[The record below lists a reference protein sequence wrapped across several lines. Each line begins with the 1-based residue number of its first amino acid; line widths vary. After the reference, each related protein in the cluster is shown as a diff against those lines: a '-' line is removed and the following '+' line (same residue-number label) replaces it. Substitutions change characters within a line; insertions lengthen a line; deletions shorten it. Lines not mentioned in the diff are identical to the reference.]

1 MSEQKQSGFR
11 KFLRIL
17 NVAVSIFMIVLLITL
32 LISVLAFKDSTSTSF
47 FGQNFALVNTSEM
60 GSTIP
65 EGSAVMA
72 KAKDSYNIKDIVLY
86 RAHDDQMRIHRIVDK
101 IEQEDGISFVVKGDS
116 SASVARQISPD
127 QIISNVRYYSSPLGA
142 FLRFATS
149 LKGMF
154 LIAVIPCIFLIL
166 IEFAKLLRPDPVF
179 IPYPSIGQAIEANS
193 YDIDEEAEP
202 ESVAVAEIDDE
213 PEAVN
218 FTFDAGGKAIY
229 DGSTELE
236 PIEVAKLFN
245 KTKGLSEVKS
255 SKDETKPIADEPKEK
270 VLSSGE
276 SSDANNVKDDSRT
289 KAEMSVD
296 DILKYIDKKEIK
308 LNFDED

>member
-1 MSEQKQSGFR
+1 MSEQKQTGIR
-11 KFLRIL
+11 RFLRIL

-32 LISVLAFKDSTSTSF
+32 LVSVLAFKDSSSASF
-47 FGQNFALVNTSEM
+47 FGQHFALVNTGEM

-72 KAKDSYNIKDIVLY
+72 KSKDDYNIKDIVLY
-86 RAHDDQMRIHRIVDK
+86 NAGNDEQLRIHRIVDK
-101 IEQEDGISFVVKGDS
+101 IEQDDGMSFVVKGDS
-116 SASVARQISPD
+116 STSVARQISPN
-127 QIISNVRYYSSPLGA
+127 QIISSVRYYSNPIGA

-154 LIAVIPCIFLIL
+154 LIAVIPCLFLIL
-166 IEFAKLLRPDPVF
+166 IEFAKLLRPEPVF
-179 IPYPSIGQAIEANS
+179 IPYPNIGQGFEVDS
-193 YDIDEEAEP
+193 DDVDEGSDT
-202 ESVAVAEIDDE
+202 ESVKENEIDDE
-213 PEAVN
+213 PEVVN

-229 DGSTELE
+229 DGNTELE

-245 KTKGLSEVKS
+245 QTKGLSEVKP
-255 SKDETKPIADEPKEK
+255 SKDEPKEK

-276 SSDANNVKDDSRT
+276 SSDAGKAEETSRT
-289 KAEMSVD
+289 KPEMSVD
-296 DILKYIDKKEIK
+296 DVLNYIDNKEIK

>member
-32 LISVLAFKDSTSTSF
+32 LISVLAFKDSSSTSF
-47 FGQNFALVNTSEM
+47 FGQHFALVNTDEM

-72 KAKDSYNIKDIVLY
+72 KSKDDYNIKDIVLY
-86 RAHDDQMRIHRIVDK
+86 KAGNDEQMRIHRIVDK
-101 IEQEDGISFVVKGDS
+101 MEQDDGIFFVVKGDS
-116 SASVARQISPD
+116 AASVARQISPE
-127 QIISNVRYYSSPLGA
+127 QIISNVRYYSTPIGA

-166 IEFAKLLRPDPVF
+166 IEFAKLLRPEPVF
-179 IPYPSIGQAIEANS
+179 IPYPNIGQGIEVVS
-193 YDIDEEAEP
+193 DDIDESSDTEETKETEIVD
-202 ESVAVAEIDDE
+202 ESG
-213 PEAVN
+213 AVN

-245 KTKGLSEVKS
+245 KTKGLSEVKT
-255 SKDETKPIADEPKEK
+255 SKDEPKEK
-270 VLSSGE
+270 ILSSGE
-276 SSDANNVKDDSRT
+276 SSNEDVAKESSKT
-289 KAEMSVD
+289 KPELTVD
-296 DILKYIDKKEIK
+296 DVLNYIDNKEIK

>member
-1 MSEQKQSGFR
+1 MSELKQSGFR
-11 KFLRIL
+11 RFLRIL
-17 NVAVSIFMIVLLITL
+17 NVAVSIFMIALLIIL
-32 LISVLAFKDSTSTSF
+32 IISVLAFKDNSSASF
-47 FGQNFALVNTSEM
+47 FGQHFALVNTGEM

-65 EGSAVMA
+65 DGSAVMA
-72 KAKDSYNIKDIVLY
+72 RSKDDYNIKDIVLY
-86 RAHDDQMRIHRIVDK
+86 QVGNDEQMRIHRIVDK
-101 IEQEDGISFVVKGDS
+101 MEQDDGISFVVKGDS
-116 SASVARQISPD
+116 ETSVARQISSE
-127 QIISNVRYYSSPLGA
+127 QIISSVRYYSTPIGA

-154 LIAVIPCIFLIL
+154 LIAVIPCLFLIL
-166 IEFAKLLRPDPVF
+166 IEFAKLLKPEPVF
-179 IPYPSIGQAIEANS
+179 IPYPNIGQGIEVVS
-193 YDIDEEAEP
+193 DDIEEDSDTEIVDE
-202 ESVAVAEIDDE
+202 SK
-213 PEAVN
+213 AVN

-229 DGSTELE
+229 DGNTELE

-255 SKDETKPIADEPKEK
+255 SKDEPKEK

-276 SSDANNVKDDSRT
+276 SSNEDSAKESSHP

-296 DILKYIDKKEIK
+296 DVLNYIDNKEIK